1 LKPDRF
7 CTNQKDTLGFL
18 PRRCHSLHQQLLF
31 PSLAGDGAKRKDADM
46 TDPDTKTPTDE
57 KNQPDVKIY
66 SLSTC
71 SHCKATKKFLGECTI
86 KYEFIDVDLL
96 EGDERKAIIEDV
108 KKFNPRCSFPTVII
122 GEKVIVGYKEK
133 EIKEALGLE

>member
-1 LKPDRF
+1 MS
-7 CTNQKDTLGFL
+7 DTSSNG
-18 PRRCHSLHQQLLF
+18 PEE
-31 PSLAGDGAKRKDADM
+31 G
-46 TDPDTKTPTDE
+46 KT
-57 KNQPDVKIY
+57 QPGVKIY

-71 SHCKATKKFLGECTI
+71 SHCRAAKKFLGECTI
-86 KYEFIDVDLL
+86 KYEFVDVDML

-122 GEKVIVGYKEK
+122 GDKVIVGYKEK

>member
-1 LKPDRF
+1 
-7 CTNQKDTLGFL
+7 
-18 PRRCHSLHQQLLF
+18 
-31 PSLAGDGAKRKDADM
+31 M
-46 TDPDTKTPTDE
+46 TDEENKTPSE
-57 KNQPDVKIY
+57 AKPQPEVKIY

-71 SHCKATKKFLGECTI
+71 SHCKSAKKFLGECTI
-86 KYEFIDVDLL
+86 KYEFVDVDLL

>member
-1 LKPDRF
+1 MS
-7 CTNQKDTLGFL
+7 DTEN
-18 PRRCHSLHQQLLF
+18 SQ
-31 PSLAGDGAKRKDADM
+31 SEE
-46 TDPDTKTPTDE
+46 TKA
-57 KNQPDVKIY
+57 QPDVKIY

-71 SHCKATKKFLGECTI
+71 SHCKAAKKFLGECTI
-86 KYEFIDVDLL
+86 KYEFVDVDML

-122 GEKVIVGYKEK
+122 GDKVIVGYKEK